1 MFSNWLTSASA
12 SVASAMPATASA
24 PDVILE
30 IGPMPMTR
38 QFVAHSAVLMAH
50 SGYFRSVVRPDERVP
65 DCPLFV
71 PNITAEH
78 FAPLLTYMYTG
89 YLDLNIENIFG
100 VLLATHVLHMPRALE
115 MCRNYLARIQ
125 SEGYAT
131 GNALPFDKMASM
143 QSHESVRVVRPIAS
157 KPTTSGFS
165 FVAPPVAKTIAYS
178 HDTPFRSFNLPD
190 NCGSGTN
197 AGSCSDK
204 SEAHIEVDGHSDD
217 QGGGDDFK
225 RQSPTSSTPQSVD
238 VDRVTPDESVHLNI
252 APKPE
257 RFSRKPKRS
266 ASTAKFAEKSPTQ
279 VAADGK
285 VDGDEEKFVIDVAC
299 CDGPVR
305 FQRVLNEAYNRSPIE
320 QALDAKSAN
329 APHELVAHTESQR
342 VQVTNAFHIQMAKNI
357 SERQAHR
364 PDTGADSENDNVSGE
379 RGGRKPK
386 KMKIAHGMEAATVST
401 VKNEEIFTCVYCK
414 HTFKSQYCYQKHA
427 KRHLNP
433 LSLDGSVVDS
443 DRDEK
448 CENSSTAANT
458 NDAALETPTPAGR
471 ASCGKREVR
480 PLDMNVQYYPCKTCG
495 SKFPSYYF
503 VHKHRKLCHA
513 NEEN

>member
-1 MFSNWLTSASA
+1 MFSNWLTASA
-12 SVASAMPATASA
+12 SVASSIPTVASA

-38 QFVAHSAVLMAH
+38 QFVAHSPVLMAH
-50 SGYFRSVVRPDERVP
+50 SGYFRSIVRPDERVS
-65 DCPLFV
+65 DCPIFV

-115 MCRNYLARIQ
+115 ICRNYLARIQ

-131 GNALPFDKMASM
+131 GSAGPFDKIASM
-143 QSHESVRVVRPIAS
+143 QTHESVRVVRPIAS
-157 KPTTSGFS
+157 KAPTSGLS
-165 FVAPPVAKTIAYS
+165 FIAAPVPKTIAYS
-178 HDTPFRSFNLPD
+178 HDTPFKSFNLPVSSSS
-190 NCGSGTN
+190 GSV
-197 AGSCSDK
+197 SDK
-204 SEAHIEVDGHSDD
+204 SETNIEVDGQSDD
-217 QGGGDDFK
+217 CK
-225 RQSPTSSTPQSVD
+225 RESPTPSTPQLVD

-257 RFSRKPKRS
+257 RFSKKS
-266 ASTAKFAEKSPTQ
+266 KGSGSTVTKSVEKF
-279 VAADGK
+279 VAQAAANTKMDG
-285 VDGDEEKFVIDVAC
+285 EEDKFVIDVAC

-305 FQRVLNEAYNRSPIE
+305 FQRVLNEAYNRSPLK
-320 QALDAKSAN
+320 QTSDANSASE
-329 APHELVAHTESQR
+329 PHELAAHTESQR
-342 VQVTNAFHIQMAKNI
+342 VQVATAFHIQMAKNI

-364 PDTGADSENDNVSGE
+364 LDTGGDSENDNAPDRS
-379 RGGRKPK
+379 GRKTK
-386 KMKIAHGMEAATVST
+386 KMKIAHGMEAATVTT

-433 LSLDGSVVDS
+433 LSLDGNVIDG

-448 CENSSTAANT
+448 CENSSTVANT
-458 NDAALETPTPAGR
+458 NTATPVTSVPAGR
-471 ASCGKREVR
+471 TACAKREVR

-503 VHKHRKLCHA
+503 VHKHRKLCHS